1 MWKKTVAII
10 LQAALISRFEYVL
23 ASSSPRNIHNYGLK
37 LSRSTSATALAKS
50 STFRSNYR
58 GGSLTNPTSQI
69 EPPDDITYYQSEADG
84 SRVDTNESHDGSSAT
99 KSESEIEIDLES
111 TQEVPKQSAPAK
123 QHFSSRP
130 EMDKRSILGRAV
142 LTTPHRRMPAARIA
156 LGTRPS
162 SSSSQSSEMVATQI
176 FVTKFSLS
184 ESLGCALRDLR
195 VIDQFAASG
204 WYAGPAFLA
213 RKKCVVVN
221 VGHVRAIVMRD
232 QVLVFIP
239 ETSLGAN
246 GSSVASGGKG
256 MGMDTLGLPGQMDQ
270 IDTIETIERLVEALV
285 SHLNSIYHS
294 SRRVYDVNSSTTE
307 PNIVQSGS
315 GADEGKGSP
324 VWIGKRDTSST
335 HIDTNRKGGPRQ
347 KVAPYVEAAPPFE
360 LVVIEALLGHVCGF
374 ESFKVVELIKNA
386 EYILTGIIDGINGK
400 DPRKKDAFLQMQAKL
415 AELLP
420 LKNRVDELEARCSE
434 VASAIAE
441 VLKNDEDMAA
451 MRLSK
456 VQNLTSSDIPSSLH
470 VEVELLFED
479 YLLQMDEVL
488 HSLRTV
494 QSSVRN
500 TEEVVDIELDLLR
513 NRIMR
518 YEVLLELSGLV
529 VGFAAAVTGA
539 FGMNLINHFEDH
551 GQMFYYVIGALTL
564 IMGAMGFGF
573 LRRLTTDNI
582 F

>member
-1 MWKKTVAII
+1 MWKKPI
-10 LQAALISRFEYVL
+10 LLVL
-23 ASSSPRNIHNYGLK
+23 AITYIHRVEYAAASSPSDVHSHG
-37 LSRSTSATALAKS
+37 SKS
-50 STFRSNYR
+50 STSSSITTDKPNSN
-58 GGSLTNPTSQI
+58 S
-69 EPPDDITYYQSEADG
+69 
-84 SRVDTNESHDGSSAT
+84 GSSAT
-99 KSESEIEIDLES
+99 KSELLFDSILPNTGELKHS
-111 TQEVPKQSAPAK
+111 VPEQQSFSLGQRHAP
-123 QHFSSRP
+123 R
-130 EMDKRSILGRAV
+130 MDKRAILGRAV
-142 LTTPHRRMPAARIA
+142 LTTPHRRMPAAQIA
-156 LGTRPS
+156 LGLRPS
-162 SSSSQSSEMVATQI
+162 LLSLQSSEMVATQI

-195 VIDQFAASG
+195 VIDQFAAG
-204 WYAGPAFLA
+204 GRYAGPAFLA

-239 ETSLGAN
+239 EATNN
-246 GSSVASGGKG
+246 GNGGSGVSVGNS
-256 MGMDTLGLPGQMDQ
+256 MGIDTLGLPGQMDQ

-285 SHLNSIYHS
+285 IHLNTIYHS
-294 SRRVYDVNSSTTE
+294 SPTVPLDADENDRTHLNYKNSSTID
-307 PNIVQSGS
+307 PNVVQSAGVT
-315 GADEGKGSP
+315 DEGKELP
-324 VWIGKRDTSST
+324 IWIGKRDTSGM
-335 HIDTNRKGGPRQ
+335 HVNTNRKGVKPQ
-347 KVAPYVEAAPPFE
+347 KGAPSEDVAPPFE

-386 EYILTGIIDGINGK
+386 EDILKGIIDGINGK
-400 DPRKKDAFLQMQAKL
+400 DPGKKDAFLQMQAKL

-434 VASAIAE
+434 VTSAIAE

-451 MRLSK
+451 MRLSE
-456 VQNLTSSDIPSSLH
+456 VQDTDLSSDIPSSLH

-500 TEEVVDIELDLLR
+500 TEEVVEIELDLLR

-518 YEVLLELSGLV
+518 YEVLLELAGLV

-539 FGMNLINHFEDH
+539 FGMNLISHHEDNTR
-551 GQMFYYVIGALTL
+551 MFYYVIATLTL
-564 IMGAMGFGF
+564 LMGAMGYGC
-573 LRRLTTDNI
+573 LRKLTLDNI